1 MTVTISSHDIANPEV
16 IHVAVA
22 RTPGGPTTD
31 TLLIC
36 TGIAVCNFVG
46 SGDIRRDTLEFPV
59 PGEDG
64 NPLNVT
70 AIVPGGS
77 ILHLAATASL
87 ASING
92 GNTLAVD
99 AVDLRLSDPEEG
111 LLFLEVNLAASGG
124 NTVNRVAYQVNIIVG
139 PPSPPI
145 G

>member
-1 MTVTISSHDIANPEV
+1 MTVPISSHDIFNPEV
-16 IHVAVA
+16 IQVAVA
-22 RTPGGPTTD
+22 RAPGGPTTD
-31 TLLIC
+31 TLVIC
-36 TGIAVCNFVG
+36 TGIANARFVG

-59 PGEDG
+59 PGENG
-64 NPLNVT
+64 NPLNIN
-70 AIVPGGS
+70 ALVPGGS

-99 AVDLRLSDPEEG
+99 EVDFRLSDPEEG
-111 LLFLEVNLAASGG
+111 LLFLEVQLAASGG

-139 PPSPPI
+139 SPSPPI